1 MIDLFKIGDSFTPSC
16 GTQFRQRLPGMVA
29 NQCVRV
35 IAIPVDALFQYPRPN
50 HGAITRVV
58 QVLPPLFQVFFP
70 VRVDLHVAIING
82 TVFVVI
88 DCVRLHV
95 ALNPGYRLEKVGGY
109 AVTSASVLKAESRSG
124 SPGKNQD
131 CDQYKHHW
139 FDMAG
144 PPCQGIQGLPIFAA
158 IRSQVSQNLPSTS
171 QVRFQPYP
179 DGLWA

>member
-1 MIDLFKIGDSFTPSC
+1 MIDFPEIGNGFTPSC
-16 GTQFRQRLPGMVA
+16 GTEFRQRLPGMVA

-35 IAIPVDALFQYPRPN
+35 VTIPVDTQFQYPRPD

-70 VRVDLHVAIING
+70 VGVDLHVAIING

-95 ALNPGYRLEKVGGY
+95 ALNPGYRFEKVGGY
-109 AVTSASVLKAESRSG
+109 TVASPCLLKAESRSD

-139 FDMAG
+139 FDTAG
-144 PPCQGIQGLPIFAA
+144 PPCQGI
-158 IRSQVSQNLPSTS
+158 
-171 QVRFQPYP
+171 
-179 DGLWA
+179 